1 MNSLKPL
8 IVLLIALCL
17 GQAAHGAS
25 SLGFGATTYSED
37 TLNLGDTLHIN
48 TYLKNYDTAAYA
60 STLGFRLKI
69 NGIINVNQNIFPNPL
84 QGQQLNLAPGDSLAL
99 NMIVVITPAYFV
111 VGPDILVVWPYPT
124 DGGIAHDSL
133 IKQIIVRDYETGI
146 NEAALDE
153 ALKAWLQNDQFVI
166 NSDAALVE
174 LNRVSFYNLYGE
186 ITYSTPASNNTQI
199 PLGHLP
205 RGIYIAEIIYNGNQR
220 KLVKI
225 SK

>member
-1 MNSLKPL
+1 MKSLKPL

-17 GQAAHGAS
+17 GQTAHAAS
-25 SLGFGATTYSED
+25 SLGFGATTYSQD
-37 TLNLGDTLHIN
+37 TLNLGDTLRIN
-48 TYLKNYDTAAYA
+48 TYLKNYDTATYA

-69 NGIINVNQNIFPNPL
+69 NGILNVNQNIFPNPL

-133 IKQIIVRDYETGI
+133 IKQIIVRDYGTSITEPNLDGAI
-146 NEAALDE
+146 N
-153 ALKAWLQNDQFVI
+153 AWLQYDQFII
-166 NSDAALVE
+166 NTDAALIE

-186 ITYSTPASNNTQI
+186 MVDDVPANNNTQI
-199 PLGHLP
+199 PIGHLP
-205 RGIYIAEIIYNGNQR
+205 RGIYIAEITYNGNQR